1 MKDSMKSVA
10 TENIEIMQRTDICMT
25 HMLPSMPHT
34 IVLGVVISI
43 KYITD
48 APNSE
53 NRHEKWKLRLLQI
66 RLRNEMLLFHGL
78 VDRICSDLDIELILP
93 IWNRNSEQT
102 ITDFIDAGFEM
113 IVVSAKTDLFDKEV
127 LGQKIDK

>member
-1 MKDSMKSVA
+1 MKESMKSVV
-10 TENIEIMQRTDICMT
+10 TENIEIMQRADICMT
-25 HMLPSMPHT
+25 HMLPSLAHVCQTPDLPSMPHT
-34 IVLGVVISI
+34 IVLGVVIPI

-78 VDRICSDLDIELILP
+78 VDRICSDLDIELILH
-93 IWNRNSEQT
+93 
-102 ITDFIDAGFEM
+102 DFRISGFCCQP
-113 IVVSAKTDLFDKEV
+113 K
-127 LGQKIDK
+127 